1 MMGET
6 SARTDLLF
14 VNPQVGRFPPEPVRF
29 AGAYLT
35 RKQSLWYDEGGE
47 AGKDLSREP
56 MMLRLASRLFGRS

>member
-1 MMGET
+1 MKRLG
-6 SARTDLLF
+6 SLLLM
-14 VNPQVGRFPPEPVRF
+14 VLSF

-56 MMLRLASRLFGRS
+56 MMLRVASRLLRRP